1 MQPPAQLAVI
11 ALVALTLLKGSA
23 AVYYG
28 DGPKATHYG
37 ELDGSGATDGKS
49 PHVLR
54 FGVICGKAD
63 RNGELY
69 VRRINLLFAQCV
81 FLLRAL
87 GWVSLSREKEN
98 ALEKVR
104 AWIRSAPCLHC
115 QPYQKDL

>member
-1 MQPPAQLAVI
+1 MQPRAQRALI

-54 FGVICGKAD
+54 FA
-63 RNGELY
+63 
-69 VRRINLLFAQCV
+69 
-81 FLLRAL
+81 
-87 GWVSLSREKEN
+87 EKQIETESSMC
-98 ALEKVR
+98 AE
-104 AWIRSAPCLHC
+104 
-115 QPYQKDL
+115 